1 MAEIEVPV
9 DEDFEIQLG
18 SKAVGDSFKVTD
30 VDGTAILEPK
40 GDGTIGGSTI
50 LDEDDMASDSATHL
64 ATQQS
69 IKAYADS
76 LAGDCIESEA
86 SSTDNQVVRWDG
98 VTGAEVQSSLMTID
112 DAGTSNI
119 PTAQSY
125 KVNNAQHQ
133 HVEAD
138 ITDLGSY
145 LENVVED
152 DTPQLGGDLDRNARM
167 SLYSMSLA
175 DETCEGDGAEGIV
188 IDGIANSV
196 DFGCPLYYNGT
207 DSTFYATNADDPS
220 TMLCVGLSANPSIIT
235 TDIGHKKILFKG
247 TIRQDDWNWTG
258 AAGIGNLIYIGA
270 TAGALTQTVPVGV
283 EDIVQCVGWVI
294 DANTMFFDPQLSYT
308 TVSA

>member
-1 MAEIEVPV
+1 MADIEVPTG
-9 DEDFEIQLG
+9 EDFEIEM
-18 SKAVGDSFKVTD
+18 
-30 VDGTAILEPK
+30 DGTTGLKVGSA
-40 GDGTIGGSTI
+40 GGITGSVVK
-50 LDEDDMASDSATHL
+50 DQDDMSSDSNTHL

-76 LAGDCIESEA
+76 LAGDYIESEA

-152 DTPQLGGDLDRNARM
+152 VAPQIGGDLDRNAHM

-188 IDGIANSV
+188 IDGVATNV
-196 DFGCPLYYNGT
+196 DFGDPLFYNGT

-235 TDIGHKKILFKG
+235 TDISHKKILFKG

-294 DANTMFFDPQLSYT
+294 DANTMFFNPSMDYG
-308 TVSA
+308 TV